1 MQCIELCNMPPYSKS
16 ICWNLHP
23 QCFSWYL
30 WDLIR
35 FRWDHE
41 NGPKGTKIWQ
51 PKIFLFDIKIILQW
65 SQSRK
70 SRKNLPLWGL
80 KAWYK
85 LFSWRLSPI
94 KPREGTAEIQTNLN
108 SIFFLPYMHFPQFAT
123 LGNCKL
129 PFFPPCHFSTNLLFF
144 DGDAIEG
151 GIQNCYFESFL
162 V

>member
-41 NGPKGTKIWQ
+41 NGPKGTKIWR

-94 KPREGTAEIQTNLN
+94 KPREGTAEICKQTSTLFFSSHICTSHNLPP
-108 SIFFLPYMHFPQFAT
+108 LETA
-123 LGNCKL
+123 NCL
-129 PFFPPCHFSTNLLFF
+129 FFPPV
-144 DGDAIEG
+144 I
-151 GIQNCYFESFL
+151 FL
-162 V
+162 QIYYSLMEML